1 MGELVHKLV
10 EPHGGM
16 KERMQ
21 GPWMCKCST
30 SDVED
35 DSKARRM
42 YNDRICRPTALEIG
56 FLDAVSC
63 DPPLKIGEAKK
74 VLTF

>member
-1 MGELVHKLV
+1 MSELVHNF
-10 EPHGGM
+10 EPHEGM

-35 DSKARRM
+35 DGGDENKARRG
-42 YNDRICRPTALEIG
+42 YNDRISRPTALEIG
-56 FLDAVSC
+56 FLDAICC
-63 DPPLKIGEAKK
+63 D
-74 VLTF
+74 